1 MFTSIL
7 CPLNATLK
15 IRIFGKETN
24 RRGKVAENM
33 EVKVLDQI
41 CKFNL
46 IVKWDSMNSVRSY
59 CINDMWRKMSSGYL
73 YYLLFPSYV
82 YENVYYYISTRYSV
96 YMNLVRHIS
105 YLINQLLR
113 NLESGYSYQFLQF
126 LILRFS
132 TSP

>member
-7 CPLNATLK
+7 CPLKATVK

-46 IVKWDSMNSVRSY
+46 IVK
-59 CINDMWRKMSSGYL
+59 
-73 YYLLFPSYV
+73 
-82 YENVYYYISTRYSV
+82 
-96 YMNLVRHIS
+96 
-105 YLINQLLR
+105 
-113 NLESGYSYQFLQF
+113 
-126 LILRFS
+126 
-132 TSP
+132 